1 MAGVM
6 AILSLIDG
14 LRSKN
19 PIEIRFAMT
28 LFCLLGTSRFLSLEL
43 TSMTIHTVQ
52 TA

>member
-1 MAGVM
+1 MVSVM
-6 AILSLIDG
+6 VILSLDVG
-14 LRSKN
+14 WRFKN